1 MVKTTRLV
9 EDRED
14 GKSGNLSANGGV
26 SRNRFWLETT
36 LEFPACKSNASLSR
50 TCQTRIPTLLP
61 ICQTN
66 CHIGEISAPW
76 TVNPAS
82 IQREIVVAP
91 ITIHSLKFLLAIL
104 IATSGK
110 LTRIT
115 GRF

>member
-1 MVKTTRLV
+1 M
-9 EDRED
+9 ESREICRQT
-14 GKSGNLSANGGV
+14 GV

-61 ICQTN
+61 ICQTD

-82 IQREIVVAP
+82 IQREIAVAS

-110 LTRIT
+110 LTRIM